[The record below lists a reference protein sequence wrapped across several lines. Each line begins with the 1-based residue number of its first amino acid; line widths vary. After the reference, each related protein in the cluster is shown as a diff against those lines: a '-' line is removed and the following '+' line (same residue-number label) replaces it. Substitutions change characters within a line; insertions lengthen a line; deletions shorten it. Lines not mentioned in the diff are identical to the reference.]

1 MPVTSQDPKIQEYLE
16 VFGAREHNLQN
27 IDVAIPREK
36 LVVITGLSGS
46 GKSSLAFDTIYAE
59 GQRRYIETFS
69 AYARQFLGTLERPD
83 VDKITGLSPVISI
96 EQKSTN
102 RNPRSTV
109 GTITEIYD
117 FLRLLFAR
125 VAEARSYA
133 TGQPMVRYNDIQI
146 QELLMQRF
154 VGQKVLLLSPLVKGR
169 KGHYRELFEQ
179 IRKQGF
185 LKVRIDDE
193 IKELEPNMKLD
204 RYKVHDI
211 ELVVDYLT
219 ISPKEE
225 KRLGASLQTAMKH
238 GKGVIM
244 LMPEGS
250 DTPNYFSRHLMC
262 PITGIAYKDPEPNTF
277 SFNSPYGACPHCNG
291 LGTIT
296 ETDLE
301 KIIPNRSLSINRG
314 GIAPLEGSKNGWIFK
329 QLEAICQKYGHNLDT
344 PLAELPDEA
353 IQAIL
358 YGTNEV
364 IRVRQDS
371 IGITQTVSL
380 NFEGII
386 TFITNQYDDNSN
398 TSLRRWTSG
407 FMRQLPCP
415 ECNGQRLNKEALH
428 FFLPGDYNISAMAN
442 LDISTLRDELVSLP
456 SRLDDRQRRIA
467 GEILRELDTRLGF
480 LVNVGLEYL
489 TLNRTARSLSGGES
503 QRIRLA
509 TQIGSQLTGVL
520 YILDEPSIG
529 LHQRDNQ
536 RLIEALKA
544 LRDIGNS
551 VLVVEHDRDMVMAA
565 DHVVDIGPGAGVNG
579 GLVIAQGTPHEVMK
593 QPTITADY
601 LSGRRSIAIPG
612 FRRPGNGKLLSLKGA
627 RGNNLKNVD
636 LNLPLGKLICVTG
649 VSGSGKSSVVNETLY
664 PILSRH
670 FYKSETIP
678 LPYASIQGMEHLDKV
693 IEIDQSP
700 IGRTPRSN
708 PATYTKVFDE
718 IRKVFA
724 VLPEAKVRG
733 YQPGRF
739 SFNVKGGRCE
749 TCQGAGLK
757 TIEMNFLPNVY
768 VECEACQGKR
778 YNRETLEVRYKGK
791 SINDV
796 LNLTIHQAVEFFE
809 HIPAIVQKIHTL
821 KDVGLGYITLGQ
833 QSTTLSGGEAQRVKL
848 AAELARRDTGK
859 TIYILDEPTTGLH
872 FEDIRVLLEV
882 LNRLVDRGNTV
893 LIIEHNLDVIK
904 VADHIIDLG
913 PEGGSR
919 GGCIL
924 AEGTP
929 EEIAQGPGFTAEFLK
944 ACLENIFEAKMP
956 VREGE

>member
-1 MPVTSQDPKIQEYLE
+1 MPVTSHEPKIEEYLE

-27 IDVAIPREK
+27 IDVAIPRDK

-69 AYARQFLGTLERPD
+69 AYARQFLGSLERPD

-125 VAEARSYA
+125 VGEARSYA

-154 VGQKVLLLSPLVKGR
+154 VGKKVLLLSPLVKGR

-262 PITGIAYKDPEPNTF
+262 PVTGIAYKDPEPNTF

-301 KIIPNRSLSINRG
+301 KIIPNRNLSINRG

-344 PLAELPDEA
+344 PLTELPDEA

-364 IRVRQDS
+364 IRVRQDH

-398 TSLRRWTSG
+398 TSLRRWASG
-407 FMRQLPCP
+407 FMRQLHCP

-428 FFLPGDYNISAMAN
+428 FFLPGDYNISAMAD
-442 LDISTLRDELVSLP
+442 LDLSTLRDELFALP
-456 SRLDDRQRRIA
+456 SRFDDRQRRIA

-480 LVNVGLEYL
+480 LINVGLEYL

-565 DHVVDIGPGAGVNG
+565 DHVIDIGPGAGVNG
-579 GLVIAQGTPHEVMK
+579 GLVIAQGTPHEVMQ

-601 LSGRRSIAIPG
+601 LSGRRSIAIPSL
-612 FRRPGNGKLLSLKGA
+612 RRPGNGKLLSLKGA

-678 LPYASIQGMEHLDKV
+678 LPYSSIQGMEHLDKV

-768 VECEACQGKR
+768 VECEVCMGKR

-791 SINDV
+791 NINDV

-809 HIPAIVQKIHTL
+809 HIPAIVQKIHSL

-929 EEIAQGPGFTAEFLK
+929 EEIALGPGFTAEFLK
-944 ACLENIFEAKMP
+944 TCLENIPEAKMP
-956 VREGE
+956 VRN